1 MTVNFVVVSDL
12 KYVWDVIISI
22 CSKALRQVIRRM
34 SSNLVILLNQ
44 IRKKRWLKTPINGY
58 AAS

>member
-34 SSNLVILLNQ
+34 SSKFSNSPRYKTGKAWI
-44 IRKKRWLKTPINGY
+44 KLK
-58 AAS
+58 ASG

>member
-1 MTVNFVVVSDL
+1 MANFVVVSDL
-12 KYVWDVIISI
+12 EYVWDVIFSI

-34 SSNLVILLNQ
+34 SSKFSNFAEPNP
-44 IRKKRWLKTPINGY
+44 KEKWLKTPINGY

>member
-34 SSNLVILLNQ
+34 SSKFSSFAEPNP
-44 IRKKRWLKTPINGY
+44 KKKDG
-58 AAS
+58 